1 MPELDLFAAKPTG
14 QPSAG
19 LDLFAPAPQPQP
31 VGIQPVNIGNIAA
44 QYQSGTMSPDK
55 RPMFEEL
62 VRRGKVPGWAKAFQP
77 GQDPGVSTL
86 GGTQAVQP
94 TGEVG
99 RDMSPRQL
107 AMLMEAESMGLGET
121 FLTAVGSGLTTI
133 GRGVGLAEPASEI
146 EKEAMAALHQVSPI
160 AAGAGEIIGEAAPFV
175 PLAMATGGIGSLV
188 GRAAGTGIVGA
199 AEGGIIQAGKGED
212 AITGAGIGGA
222 IGVGAEVILPVIG
235 RLGRKVFQRVT
246 GRAPKGAL
254 IDAAGQPTQELNEAL
269 QSAGMTFK
277 DLTGDSIELIQKKGA
292 AVDPEQLARREFL
305 ESQGLTGEAAPT
317 QAQVSRGADEFQR
330 QQEAAKTTGRARTRL
345 ENQEAVL
352 TSRFNDAVTE
362 TTGKSS
368 SRSSSVIDAVVDK
381 ATVLDQEISSLY
393 KQAREVAPGSKNVK
407 FKTLTS
413 ALKRAMP
420 ANRRSGGNVEAVLG
434 EMQNIGI
441 LDKDMKVV
449 GKVAV
454 ETAEEL
460 RKYMNELYDP
470 QNGFGN
476 DILRKLKET
485 LDDDVFSASG
495 DDIFNQARKAKR
507 DFEVGLERA
516 KISKFDRR
524 KQNLVKDVLENK
536 INPDEFVNQ
545 VVLSKKWR
553 AKDLKQLTDYLSD
566 IDTNALNDLKADVLE
581 TIKTKAFAGPEDA
594 NGFKSLSRAKL
605 ESIIDGIGENKLK
618 VIFDD
623 KERKFLDDMLKI
635 AKMREPVRGTAL
647 GRGPSAQAIARL
659 EKSIK
664 DIPVLGF
671 LVSMVDYDAAGRAV
685 LKGRPQKLA
694 VPLGRVEKA
703 LTAPVAAGGTIA
715 ALETQR
721 GDE

>member
-1 MPELDLFAAKPTG
+1 M
-14 QPSAG
+14 
-19 LDLFAPAPQPQP
+19 
-31 VGIQPVNIGNIAA
+31 
-44 QYQSGTMSPDK
+44 
-55 RPMFEEL
+55 
-62 VRRGKVPGWAKAFQP
+62 
-77 GQDPGVSTL
+77 
-86 GGTQAVQP
+86 
-94 TGEVG
+94 
-99 RDMSPRQL
+99 
-107 AMLMEAESMGLGET
+107 
-121 FLTAVGSGLTTI
+121 
-133 GRGVGLAEPASEI
+133 
-146 EKEAMAALHQVSPI
+146 
-160 AAGAGEIIGEAAPFV
+160 
-175 PLAMATGGIGSLV
+175 
-188 GRAAGTGIVGA
+188 
-199 AEGGIIQAGKGED
+199 
-212 AITGAGIGGA
+212 
-222 IGVGAEVILPVIG
+222 
-235 RLGRKVFQRVT
+235 FQRVT
-246 GRAPKGAL
+246 GRAPKGAV

-269 QSAGMTFK
+269 QSAGMTFQ
-277 DLTGDSIELIQKKGA
+277 DLTDDSIELIQKKGA

-330 QQEAAKTTGRARTRL
+330 QQEVAKTTGRARTRL

-368 SRSSSVIDAVVDK
+368 SQSSSVIDAVVDK
-381 ATVLDQEISSLY
+381 ATILDKEISSLY

-407 FKTLTS
+407 FNTLTS
-413 ALKRAMP
+413 ALKRALP

-449 GKVAV
+449 GKVGV

-485 LDDDVFSASG
+485 LDDDVFGASG
-495 DDIFNQARKAKR
+495 EDIFNQARKAKR

-623 KERKFLDDMLKI
+623 KERKFLSDMLKI

-694 VPLGRVEKA
+694 VPVGRVEKA

-721 GDE
+721 GDK